1 MKTKFS
7 VELDEQYYN
16 QLKKLAVSEFR
27 TTKAMSEMIIIKYL
41 DNKLSVG
48 NENE

>member
-7 VELDEQYYN
+7 VELDEQYYS

-27 TTKAMSEMIIIKYL
+27 TTKAMGEMIIIKYL
-41 DNKLSVG
+41 ERSI
-48 NENE
+48 NEQQ